1 MKRTLSIIA
10 ALLAIMSIMT
20 FAVGAAVGE
29 VESGYTPASGS
40 VGISSLSDITDPAG
54 AYHLTGDITVDATY
68 AEAFSGVL
76 DGCGHTVTV
85 SAPMFAELNG
95 TVKNMT
101 LNGAIEATDTSAA
114 AVALQSTSG
123 MTAMN
128 ITSNVDITVS
138 GTASDLYAAAIVCKN
153 SCITASSLFESIV
166 NNGDIS
172 IDLPN
177 ESASGKPRAA
187 GIAARI
193 NCADFTDC
201 MNNGVIKVSGYQ
213 SVTGGICARAN
224 NEGGD
229 VDFYHCVN
237 NGDITGIGYNA
248 YVGGIAAYIGH
259 SSIADT
265 EFNFNACVNTG
276 DITANYY
283 AAGIVAYVY
292 ANETQY
298 PVVENCINTGDITYG
313 PNTGHKKPN
322 TVWGSPLVGYANST
336 KSIIKNNIDV
346 GALICGV
353 ENFANYAFIGCSSA
367 DLSNNNYSGNYVT
380 NVATKFNYF
389 AYSATEANVI
399 AIDQAG
405 SALTDTT
412 IDYIKSEE
420 FTNTVSG
427 FVKTDSLPVT
437 QSGDSWNG
445 GEYVMAVDEHVCG
458 NLSYVKA
465 VASTCG
471 TAGHT
476 EYYKC
481 ACGKWYSDAEARTE
495 ITDKASVVLP
505 LDPDVHAKTYGD
517 VSTITFTGAYNN
529 AETFTLPVTC
539 AHCDWTDSITIVP
552 KMGENYTRTS
562 NIVATCQQ
570 TEGIKYWQL
579 DFGTG
584 RTYNFVAYNPDGAT
598 DPTRHITLDS
608 YKDNGDCSHTIV
620 YSCCENATK
629 ITYHTYSS
637 GLCIDCGA
645 SQEER
650 ESMHKWEVSYEWRL
664 DSYGIPYGCIARRI
678 CSVCNRTNSTS
689 TKDISFVGD
698 EDINCQQGATRTYTA
713 KFSSDWAETQIKSVS
728 IDKNPNNHVSGSV
741 YLYKDAEKHIRQYL
755 CCGAEIEQNHSLSSG
770 KCSRCGYVE
779 GETEFYTITYIIDG
793 EVVATQKVCYQGKI
807 TKPTPK
813 KEGYVF
819 KNWYTEENG
828 QGKTLSST
836 YSVKGD
842 TTYYAHFT
850 DEATVYWFV
859 VYPDGEQTWSTD
871 SLVKVGNTVEP
882 DVSIAPVGYYIEGWY
897 TKNTLTTAF
906 DFTAPIV
913 TNTEI
918 YAKLVEC
925 TSHIWG
931 EVAYEWTEDYSGCT
945 AVRRCTRC
953 NYADTDVATSVQVS
967 VTEKATCAKA
977 GSATGTVTFAAEW
990 ATDMSGEITI
1000 AIDPDNHVNPSV
1012 TYKWENDDAGIPY
1025 HCMATL
1031 SCDACGYMETVSVKA
1046 AYVSYKSRPT
1056 CQAEGIAFK
1065 IAEFGSKYP
1074 WAEEQKSEEYVVA
1087 KDPNNHISYVYSIKD
1102 DTYHTIKYICCG
1114 VEKDYEHDMKDDV
1127 CLICGYKKGEKQYT
1141 VTYMVDGMEYCRI
1154 KVSYGSSINRPT
1166 TPSKD
1171 GYVFVN
1177 WFTKENG
1184 EGDRFSYTYNIEG
1197 DTTYYAYFTNK
1208 VSYRFRIVNLEGK
1221 QQTIIPYVEVLY
1233 GTVIS
1238 APAISEYADQ
1248 LPERYYIEGWYTS
1261 SSYATE
1267 FDFSK
1272 PLIQVNTSIYGKLA
1286 ECTSHIWGE
1295 VAYEWTEDYSGCT
1308 AVRRCT
1314 RCNYAETD
1322 VATSVQVSV
1331 TEKATCVKAGSA
1343 TGTVTFAAEWAT
1355 DMSGEITIAID
1366 PDNHVNPSVTYKW
1379 ENDDA
1384 GIPYKCTA
1392 TLNCSECGY
1401 KESVSVKPTST
1412 SYNPRPTC
1420 QAEGV
1425 AYKTA
1430 RFSAEYPWAEEQKS
1444 EEYVVA
1450 KDPNNHISYVYSIKD
1465 DTYHTKKYIC
1475 CGVEKDYEHNMS
1487 NSVCKNCGYKEG
1499 EKQYTVTFMVDGKE
1513 FCKVNVCYGAQL
1525 SRPQPPAKDGY
1536 VFKNWFTEENGKGK
1550 SFSYT
1555 YNIEG
1560 DTTYYAYYTN
1570 KLEVSYIYNHPEG
1583 SYYFVKRLTD
1593 VLYGTTVSPI
1603 TYAEYASII
1612 PEGYYIEGWYTSYDY
1627 AEEFDF
1633 SKPITSIYTE
1643 INGKLAEL
1651 KGWCKIDGE
1660 WYYYNEDG
1668 TKATGFSRVPYN
1680 TELGHAPNADD
1691 LAYFN
1696 ANSETSKYTD
1706 ATTAV
1711 YCFGED
1717 GKLLRKTGIVDDKGS
1732 VRYAVDGVIAW
1743 HVGLVEADGE
1753 YYYFGGDVNGGGNVM
1768 LTGNVYATRNTT
1780 KLDMVKSGV
1789 YTFAEDGKM
1798 CKYEGLTEID
1808 GVLYYYED
1816 YCRSKGT
1823 GVVKTAEGYI
1833 YVRTTNLEVVTDKQY
1848 WVSKTAESGVIK
1860 GIYVID
1866 ENGFIKDP
1874 ILVNSEAT
1882 TGIFDGYYYVDGEV
1896 QYAAGAIEIDGDIYY
1911 VRANGQIVAGGE
1923 YWVTQ
1928 SSELLPAGK
1937 YTFDNDG
1944 KLVK

>member
-40 VGISSLSDITDPAG
+40 VGISSLSEITDPAG
-54 AYHLTGDITVDATY
+54 VYHLTGDITVDATY

-95 TVKNMT
+95 TVKNMI
-101 LNGAIEATDTSAA
+101 LNGSIKATDTSAA
-114 AVALQSTSG
+114 AVALKSTSG

-153 SCITASSLFESIV
+153 SCITVSSLFESIV
-166 NNGDIS
+166 NNGDMTVNA
-172 IDLPN
+172 P
-177 ESASGKPRAA
+177 ESSKPRAA
-187 GIAARI
+187 GIAAIASR
-193 NCADFTDC
+193 AVFTDC
-201 MNNGVIKVSGYQ
+201 LNNGTVNALGSQV
-213 SVTGGICARAN
+213 VVGGICARACDAGSAV
-224 NEGGD
+224 EA
-229 VDFYHCVN
+229 DFYHCIN
-237 NGDITGIGYNA
+237 NGDVSGVGYNA
-248 YVGGIAAYIGH
+248 YAAGICAYNGRKANEGVHDYI
-259 SSIADT
+259 
-265 EFNFNACVNTG
+265 NCVNTG
-276 DITANYY
+276 DISADYRS
-283 AAGIVAYVY
+283 AGITAYVY
-292 ANETQY
+292 GSKTQSGNIEY
-298 PVVENCINTGDITYG
+298 CINTGTITFGGNVDENGVKTHTCGSPFVAYT
-313 PNTGHKKPN
+313 NSAN
-322 TVWGSPLVGYANST
+322 TV
-336 KSIIKNNIDV
+336 IKNNIDTGSLV
-346 GALICGV
+346 SV
-353 ENFANYAFIGCSSA
+353 EENAIYSFIACSSV
-367 DLSNNNYSGNYVT
+367 NYTENLFSDNYVT

-405 SALTDTT
+405 TALTDTT
-412 IDYIKSEE
+412 IDYLKSEE
-420 FTNTVSG
+420 FTAKLSG
-427 FVKTDSLPVT
+427 FIKTDSLPVT

-445 GEYVMAVDEHVCG
+445 GEYVMAVGEHVCG
-458 NLSYVKA
+458 DLSYVEA

-471 TAGHT
+471 TAGNT

-505 LDPDVHAKTYGD
+505 LDPDAHVKTYGD

-552 KMGENYTRTS
+552 KMGENYTGTS
-562 NIVATCQQ
+562 KVSATCQQ
-570 TEGIKYWQL
+570 TEGIRYRQL

-584 RTYNFVAYNPDGAT
+584 KTYDFVAYNPDGAT

-637 GLCIDCGA
+637 GLCRYCGA

-650 ESMHKWEVSYEWRL
+650 DPMHKWEVSYEWRL
-664 DSYGIPYGCIARRI
+664 DSDGIPYGCIARRI

-689 TKDISFVGD
+689 SKDISFVGD

-728 IDKNPNNHVSGSV
+728 IDKNPNVHAANSYVWYINNDGTHSRKYV
-741 YLYKDAEKHIRQYL
+741 
-755 CCGAEIEQNHSLSSG
+755 CCGALTNTSKHVYDETTN
-770 KCSRCGYVE
+770 KCKNCGYTD
-779 GETEFYTITYIIDG
+779 GATLYTVTFVVDG
-793 EVVATQKVCYQGKI
+793 KVWLTTNACVGSTI
-807 TKPTPK
+807 RTPIPPE
-813 KEGYVF
+813 KEGYLYM
-819 KNWYTEENG
+819 NWYTQENG
-828 QGKTLSST
+828 QGTRKP
-836 YSVKGD
+836 SVYNVEGD
-842 TTYYAHFT
+842 STYYAYYT
-850 DEATVYWFV
+850 DETVVYWYI
-859 VYPDGEQTWSTD
+859 VYPDGSNEHVPPN
-871 SLVKVGNTVEP
+871 SLIKVGTTIEP
-882 DVSIAPVGYYIEGWY
+882 NVSIIRVGYYVDGWY
-897 TKNTLTTAF
+897 TTNKLVKAF

-913 TNTEI
+913 NYTSI
-918 YAKLVEC
+918 YAKLV
-925 TSHIWG
+925 
-931 EVAYEWTEDYSGCT
+931 
-945 AVRRCTRC
+945 
-953 NYADTDVATSVQVS
+953 
-967 VTEKATCAKA
+967 
-977 GSATGTVTFAAEW
+977 
-990 ATDMSGEITI
+990 
-1000 AIDPDNHVNPSV
+1000 
-1012 TYKWENDDAGIPY
+1012 
-1025 HCMATL
+1025 
-1031 SCDACGYMETVSVKA
+1031 
-1046 AYVSYKSRPT
+1046 
-1056 CQAEGIAFK
+1056 
-1065 IAEFGSKYP
+1065 
-1074 WAEEQKSEEYVVA
+1074 
-1087 KDPNNHISYVYSIKD
+1087 
-1102 DTYHTIKYICCG
+1102 
-1114 VEKDYEHDMKDDV
+1114 
-1127 CLICGYKKGEKQYT
+1127 
-1141 VTYMVDGMEYCRI
+1141 
-1154 KVSYGSSINRPT
+1154 
-1166 TPSKD
+1166 
-1171 GYVFVN
+1171 
-1177 WFTKENG
+1177 
-1184 EGDRFSYTYNIEG
+1184 
-1197 DTTYYAYFTNK
+1197 
-1208 VSYRFRIVNLEGK
+1208 
-1221 QQTIIPYVEVLY
+1221 
-1233 GTVIS
+1233 
-1238 APAISEYADQ
+1238 
-1248 LPERYYIEGWYTS
+1248 
-1261 SSYATE
+1261 
-1267 FDFSK
+1267 
-1272 PLIQVNTSIYGKLA
+1272 

-1331 TEKATCVKAGSA
+1331 TEKATCAKAGSA

-1355 DMSGEITIAID
+1355 DMSGEIIIAID
-1366 PDNHVNPSVTYKW
+1366 PDNHANPSVTYKW

-1450 KDPNNHISYVYSIKD
+1450 KDPNRHISYVFSIKD
-1465 DTYHTKKYIC
+1465 DTYHTRKYTC
-1475 CGVEKDYEHNMS
+1475 CGVEEDYEHDMKDD
-1487 NSVCKNCGYKEG
+1487 VCLICGYKKG
-1499 EKQYTVTFMVDGKE
+1499 EKQYTVTYIVDGMEYCRIKVSYGSSINRPIPPSKE
-1513 FCKVNVCYGAQL
+1513 
-1525 SRPQPPAKDGY
+1525 GY
-1536 VFKNWFTEENGKGK
+1536 AFVGWYTEENGKGK
-1550 SFSYT
+1550 LFTSP
-1555 YNIEG
+1555 YNTEG
-1560 DTTYYAYYTN
+1560 DTTYYAYFTN
-1570 KLEVSYIYNHPEG
+1570 KVSYRFCIINLEG
-1583 SYYFVKRLTD
+1583 KQQTIIPYTE
-1593 VLYGTTVSPI
+1593 VLYGTTVSAP
-1603 TYAEYASII
+1603 TYSEYADKI
-1612 PEGYYIEGWYTSYDY
+1612 PEGHYIEGWYTSSNY
-1627 AEEFDF
+1627 ATEFDF
-1633 SKPITSIYTE
+1633 SKPLIQYKTSIY
-1643 INGKLAEL
+1643 GKLAEL

-1753 YYYFGGDVNGGGNVM
+1753 YYYFGGDANGGGNVM